1 MHAARVFCLAKCRMR
16 FRDVRTVGLAASFRV
31 LFGSARVRVLFAQH
45 CSGTRSERRR
55 LRARERAVP
64 GACRGEPSPPRA
76 RERSPPYASERSP
89 SRARAVP
96 AQCEGHAQRC
106 RVAER
111 TAERKRYELSALPS
125 AFSAP
130 IRTRGRT
137 RADAFSAPIRADE
150 RRARTNV
157 SPDERGGG
165 NAASSEVAR
174 RIRAPAVI
182 TLVELATGLAVCS
195 PGGRSA
201 SSPEARPRVGRRL
214 VVGQDPPIALRAGAV
229 RPQYR
234 QLSDASR
241 ASPRASPGVI
251 R

>member
-1 MHAARVFCLAKCRMR
+1 MNQSARESEHYSLSAKHWSVIQSSDLHRCMQRAIFASKVQNEIQRCTNCRPYCQLSDAPIR
-16 FRDVRTVGLAASFRV
+16 
-31 LFGSARVRVLFAQH
+31 ARVRALFAEH
-45 CSGTRSERRR
+45 CSSTRSERRR

-130 IRTRGRT
+130 IRARVRV
-137 RADAFSAPIRADE
+137 AVPPAFRCTARESAHE
-150 RRARTNV
+150 
-157 SPDERGGG
+157 S
-165 NAASSEVAR
+165 
-174 RIRAPAVI
+174 
-182 TLVELATGLAVCS
+182 
-195 PGGRSA
+195 
-201 SSPEARPRVGRRL
+201 
-214 VVGQDPPIALRAGAV
+214 
-229 RPQYR
+229 
-234 QLSDASR
+234 
-241 ASPRASPGVI
+241 GVF

>member
-1 MHAARVFCLAKCRMR
+1 MNQSARESEHYSLSAKHWSVIQSSDLHRCMQRAIFASKVQNEIQRCTNCRPYCQLSDAPIR
-16 FRDVRTVGLAASFRV
+16 
-31 LFGSARVRVLFAQH
+31 ARVRALFAEH
-45 CSGTRSERRR
+45 CSSTRSERRR

-137 RADAFSAPIRADE
+137 RADAFSAPIRARGRTPRADE
-150 RRARTNV
+150 RQPGRT
-157 SPDERGGG
+157 
-165 NAASSEVAR
+165 R
-174 RIRAPAVI
+174 RWKRR
-182 TLVELATGLAVCS
+182 VE
-195 PGGRSA
+195 
-201 SSPEARPRVGRRL
+201 
-214 VVGQDPPIALRAGAV
+214 
-229 RPQYR
+229 
-234 QLSDASR
+234 
-241 ASPRASPGVI
+241 
-251 R
+251 

>member
-1 MHAARVFCLAKCRMR
+1 MNQSARESEYYSLSAKHWSLIQSSALHRCMQRAFFASKVQNEIQRCTNCRPYCQLSDAPIR
-16 FRDVRTVGLAASFRV
+16 
-31 LFGSARVRVLFAQH
+31 ARVRVLFAQH

-89 SRARAVP
+89 SRARAVS

-137 RADAFSAPIRADE
+137 RADAFSAPIRARGRTPRADE
-150 RRARTNV
+150 RQPGRT
-157 SPDERGGG
+157 
-165 NAASSEVAR
+165 R
-174 RIRAPAVI
+174 RWKRR
-182 TLVELATGLAVCS
+182 VE
-195 PGGRSA
+195 
-201 SSPEARPRVGRRL
+201 
-214 VVGQDPPIALRAGAV
+214 
-229 RPQYR
+229 
-234 QLSDASR
+234 
-241 ASPRASPGVI
+241 
-251 R
+251 

>member
-1 MHAARVFCLAKCRMR
+1 MNQSARESEHYSPIANHCSVIQSSALHRCMQRAIFASKAQNEILRCMKCRPYR
-16 FRDVRTVGLAASFRV
+16 QRSVHQ
-31 LFGSARVRVLFAQH
+31 SARAD
-45 CSGTRSERRR
+45 E
-55 LRARERAVP
+55 RARM
-64 GACRGEPSPPRA
+64 
-76 RERSPPYASERSP
+76 RS
-89 SRARAVP
+89 VH
-96 AQCEGHAQRC
+96 Q
-106 RVAER
+106 
-111 TAERKRYELSALPS
+111 SA
-125 AFSAP
+125 
-130 IRTRGRT
+130 
-137 RADAFSAPIRADE
+137 RADE

-214 VVGQDPPIALRAGAV
+214 VVGQDPPIALGAGAV